1 MLESEHHK
9 RHDLR
14 IFKSDS
20 ELCAGD
26 KTTGR
31 ILDEFCVEI
40 KMFFF
45 FLKDKCMLKNKLNL
59 SSFVQNITEFG
70 L

>member
-31 ILDEFCVEI
+31 ILDEFRFKI
-40 KMFFF
+40 KMFYFSMCESC
-45 FLKDKCMLKNKLNL
+45 LMPPKV
-59 SSFVQNITEFG
+59 SVSVG
-70 L
+70 LF

>member
-14 IFKSDS
+14 IFKSDNS
-20 ELCAGD
+20 ELRAGD

-31 ILDEFCVEI
+31 ILDEFRVII
-40 KMFFF
+40 KM
-45 FLKDKCMLKNKLNL
+45 
-59 SSFVQNITEFG
+59 SFSNCESCLMPPKVSVSVG
-70 L
+70 LF

>member
-14 IFKSDS
+14 IFKSDNS
-20 ELCAGD
+20 ELRAGD

-31 ILDEFCVEI
+31 ILDEFRVEI
-40 KMFFF
+40 KM
-45 FLKDKCMLKNKLNL
+45 
-59 SSFVQNITEFG
+59 
-70 L
+70 

>member
-1 MLESEHHK
+1 MLESEHQK

-31 ILDEFCVEI
+31 ILDEFRVKI
-40 KMFFF
+40 KMSFFNCESC
-45 FLKDKCMLKNKLNL
+45 LMPPKV
-59 SSFVQNITEFG
+59 SVSVG
-70 L
+70 LF